1 MSEMGRTI
9 FRMYWSKYMKLWLFG
24 SYKWQGN
31 PKALMMYMQEKFAE
45 THETWWIA
53 DNKEDAAYITN
64 LGYNA
69 VSINSKKAKGL
80 FENADVYV
88 TENYRESYPETI
100 NPDAI
105 VLNLWHG
112 VGLKHVELGLD
123 EKVDVA
129 DNIVRKWAR
138 NYSLFKNNVRFLTTS
153 QAMEDHF
160 KADMKLSDEQVVR
173 GPYPR
178 NVVYSSLE
186 SSLIKKLKVSGYDL
200 DSYDDVY
207 AFVPTY
213 RSFSNSQGEFKKLI
227 PNLDAVVSKM
237 VETNSLFIV
246 KLHPQMQS
254 DESFLAANEEF
265 ADNKNILFWRDED
278 DMYEIMHK
286 ITAGIIDYSSIF
298 YDLLEAG
305 VSKFIRY
312 IPDYEEYVTE
322 RELIGDYFDLTD
334 GTVARSFEELLD
346 LFVEKVENISRKDYL
361 MDHFFGFESKNSLDD
376 LIKTVDASQASNVEY
391 PELHTFDI
399 FDTLIKRNTL
409 HPHSIFALVQKNMLS
424 SSLNFESYLA
434 ENYPKIRNQV
444 EFDLRDS
451 FRKTTYERDTDK
463 IEVTLREILER
474 LQNNYNLTDEQV
486 DFLYDEETRAEVSAV
501 EPISFR
507 IEELFALLSD
517 GNDVMLVSDM
527 YLPERVIK
535 DMLNAADS
543 RLSQL
548 PLYLSSEVGYQKST
562 GRLFRHIFFSL
573 DYHYSKWVHHG
584 DNKHADGVVPRRLGI
599 TTVNHDMDSYLENEK
614 WFVDKA
620 NWTFKY
626 DAYRLATLFQRRR
639 WELMSG
645 EEMTFDESAYY
656 AYSFIGPT
664 LVPYVNW
671 ALRDA
676 IDRGYQTVYFI
687 SRDGYYLKQIADVLI
702 AKQGLNIKSEFIYGS
717 RKAWRVASFIDEV
730 DPASFTPFGMF
741 SSMDGFD
748 DLVKSSQL
756 PEDELLEILPEL
768 EGYRNEPTLK
778 GDIAVGIRQIFEN
791 SEEYKARLLEIAA
804 ERREI
809 VREYLQQEIDFEE
822 KFAFIE
828 FWGRGYTQDTLT
840 RLLID
845 AAGREVDNPFY
856 YVRNFTNDIGHS
868 IRHRYTTM
876 PANFSDFESIFA
888 TTPYKSIPS
897 YEYSEDGRV
906 KPVFI
911 PQWNEFH
918 QTITKNI
925 EKFASDY
932 ADLKVTDMQRF
943 DRFVGETEY
952 EYYFN
957 HPEDQFITSVFA
969 NYKDNVAMYGQVQE
983 FAPELDAETVLNTPI
998 ADLKKMTKNLDI
1010 SLSRSSDEAREAF
1023 ELRKKVEKINSK
1035 PVKKSVR
1042 DFPVNDLS
1050 NYVVPS
1056 KFPVEVVLLEEQ
1068 PTYASV
1074 KWAANSKSKVLLP
1087 KYSVLTVTG
1096 IDWSERGVPRLRT
1109 ELGYIT
1115 ANKRFVTTM
1124 RDDIDQYLYK
1134 DVTDVVVTAS
1144 SYYYKSLSFDRSQ
1157 RTDNK
1162 TKRGQKIA
1170 VQAVEWTKSGT
1181 PRLLTSAGYL
1191 TANKN
1196 FVSDDSKLTALRKK
1210 AVKGIVKR
1218 LTK

>member
-1 MSEMGRTI
+1 M
-9 FRMYWSKYMKLWLFG
+9 
-24 SYKWQGN
+24 
-31 PKALMMYMQEKFAE
+31 
-45 THETWWIA
+45 
-53 DNKEDAAYITN
+53 
-64 LGYNA
+64 
-69 VSINSKKAKGL
+69 
-80 FENADVYV
+80 

-100 NPDAI
+100 NPNVI

-138 NYSLFKNNVRFLTTS
+138 NYSLFKNNVKFLTTS
-153 QAMEDHF
+153 EAMESHF
-160 KADMKLSDEQVVR
+160 KSDMKLSNDQVVR

-178 NVVYSSLE
+178 NVVYSLME
-186 SSLIKKLKVSGYDL
+186 SSLEKKLKVSGYDL
-200 DSYDDVY
+200 DSYNDVY

-227 PNLDAVVSKM
+227 PNLAEVVSKM
-237 VETNSLFIV
+237 EKTDSLFIV

-254 DESFLAANEEF
+254 DESFLAAKEEYSE
-265 ADNKNILFWRDED
+265 NKNILFWQDED
-278 DMYEIMHK
+278 DMYEIMHR
-286 ITAGIIDYSSIF
+286 ITVGVVDYSSIF

-305 VSKFIRY
+305 VSKFIRF
-312 IPDYEEYVTE
+312 IPDYKEYVTE

-334 GTVARSFEELLD
+334 GTVAYTFERLLEL
-346 LFVEKVENISRKDYL
+346 FSTGVENIERKDYL
-361 MDHFFGFESKNSLDD
+361 MDYFFGFEATNTLND
-376 LIKTVDASQASNVEY
+376 LIKSVDNSKPSNISY

-424 SSLNFESYLA
+424 SNLKFESYLT

-451 FRKTTYERDTDK
+451 FRKTTYERNTDK
-463 IEVTLREILER
+463 IEVTLDEILDR
-474 LQNNYNLTDEQV
+474 LKNNYSLTNEQV
-486 DFLYDEETRAEVSAV
+486 AFLYDQETQAEVKAV

-507 IEELFALLSD
+507 IEELFELLGA

-527 YLPERVIK
+527 YLPETVIK

-543 RLSQL
+543 RLSEL
-548 PLYLSSEVGYQKST
+548 PLYLSSKVGYQKST
-562 GRLFRHIFFSL
+562 GRLFRHIFFST

-584 DNKHADGVVPRRLGI
+584 DNKHADGVVPRKLGI
-599 TTVNHDMDSYLENEK
+599 TTINHDMDSYLENEK

-676 IDRGYQTVYFI
+676 INRGYQTVYFI

-702 AKQGLNIKSEFIYGS
+702 AKQNLTISAKFIYGS
-717 RKAWRVASFIDEV
+717 RKAWRVASFINEV

-756 PEDELLEILPEL
+756 PEDELLQMLPEL

-778 GDIAVGIRQIFEN
+778 GDIAIGIREIFEN

-809 VREYLQQEIDFEE
+809 VREYLKQEIDFDEN
-822 KFAFIE
+822 FAFVE

-888 TTPYKSIPS
+888 TTPYKSIPG
-897 YEYSEDGRV
+897 YEYSEDGSV

-918 QTITKNI
+918 STISKNI
-925 EKFASDY
+925 QKFASDY
-932 ADLKVTDMQRF
+932 ADLHVEDAQRF

-952 EYYFN
+952 DYYFN

-969 NYKDNVAMYGQVQE
+969 NYKDNVAMYDQVQE

-1023 ELRKKVEKINSK
+1023 ELRKKVENINLK
-1035 PVKKSVR
+1035 PAKKSVR
-1042 DFPVNDLS
+1042 DFPVNDLE
-1050 NYVVPS
+1050 NYLVPT
-1056 KFPVEVVLLEEQ
+1056 KFPVEVVLLADQ

-1074 KWAANSKSKVLLP
+1074 KWTENSKSKVQLS
-1087 KYSVLTVTG
+1087 KFTILTVTG

-1134 DVTDVVVTAS
+1134 DVANVVVTAS

-1157 RTDNK
+1157 RTENK

-1170 VQAVEWTKSGT
+1170 VQSVEWTNNGT
-1181 PRLLTSAGYL
+1181 PRLLTAAGYL

-1196 FVSDDSKLTALRKK
+1196 FVSNDAKLTALRKK
-1210 AVKGIVKR
+1210 AVRGIVKR